1 MNIVH
6 GAMEIVIFWLAVW
19 LVFECVGQI
28 YDMFEKSA
36 AQREFLTEPPF
47 CAHCGGTCECEDW
60 QNDYEDYDTQEIYPE

>member
-1 MNIVH
+1 
-6 GAMEIVIFWLAVW
+6 
-19 LVFECVGQI
+19 
-28 YDMFEKSA
+28 MFEKSA